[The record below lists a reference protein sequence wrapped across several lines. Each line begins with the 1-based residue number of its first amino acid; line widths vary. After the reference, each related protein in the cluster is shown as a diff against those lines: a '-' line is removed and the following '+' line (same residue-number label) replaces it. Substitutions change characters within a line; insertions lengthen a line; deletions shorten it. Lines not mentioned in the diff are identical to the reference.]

1 MRYQLLALA
10 FISTLAMSGCTQAQT
25 EAASPP
31 QAPAAAASS
40 AAVSAQP
47 AEDVTALITKLEHEW
62 VTAIVSKDTAAL
74 ERLLGDDFS
83 GTSADAHSYTKTMAI
98 NELKSSKY
106 AVAAMNLDEIAVNE
120 YGDVAVAFTS
130 QEEKSTYGGKNTS
143 GHYHFTDVWVKRDG
157 RWQAVASHGTRYT
170 TGH

>member
-1 MRYQLLALA
+1 
-10 FISTLAMSGCTQAQT
+10 MSGCTQAQP

-31 QAPAAAASS
+31 PVAAALS
-40 AAVSAQP
+40 AAVPAQP
-47 AEDVTALITKLEHEW
+47 AEDVTVVITRLEHEW
-62 VTAIVSKDTAAL
+62 VNAIVKKDTAAL

-106 AVAAMNLDEIAVNE
+106 VVAAMKLDEIAVNE

-157 RWQAVASHGTRYT
+157 RWQAVASHGTRYA